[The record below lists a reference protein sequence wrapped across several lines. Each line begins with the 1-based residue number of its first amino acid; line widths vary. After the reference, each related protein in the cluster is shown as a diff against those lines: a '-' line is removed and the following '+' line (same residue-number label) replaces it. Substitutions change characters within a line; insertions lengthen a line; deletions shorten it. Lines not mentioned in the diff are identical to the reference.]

1 MRIDELAQRT
11 GVSRRTLETYES
23 RGLLY
28 AGDAVNPDA
37 AEESVERVHEIRRLI
52 HNGYSLERIAS
63 ELERDAAGA
72 RRLAM
77 PDARAFPELLIEPSR
92 DVALAAIE
100 ECYVMNRP

>member
-1 MRIDELAQRT
+1 
-11 GVSRRTLETYES
+11 
-23 RGLLY
+23 
-28 AGDAVNPDA
+28 
-37 AEESVERVHEIRRLI
+37 VHEIKRLI
-52 HNGYSLERIAS
+52 QNGYSLGRIVS

-100 ECYVMNRP
+100 ECYVTAHP

>member
-28 AGDAVNPDA
+28 AGDGMSADA
-37 AEESVERVHEIRRLI
+37 ADESVERVHEIKRLI
-52 HNGYSLERIAS
+52 QNGYSLERIVA
-63 ELERDAAGA
+63 ELERDATGA

-100 ECYVMNRP
+100 ERYATGR